1 MEQQIKELTIIKN
14 TNQYKAKAILEYP
27 DYPCK
32 LTIFYNKESFF
43 VIDMDFFSCLAQIKD
58 LHPDILILC
67 KGYKINVY
75 PSPMMRQMGHGIKA
89 YELQLGK
96 QALFENLVDIFDFEE
111 ENLTISNTEQREF
124 YNKWISSL

>member
-1 MEQQIKELTIIKN
+1 M
-14 TNQYKAKAILEYP
+14 
-27 DYPCK
+27 
-32 LTIFYNKESFF
+32 
-43 VIDMDFFSCLAQIKD
+43 AQIKD
-58 LHPDILILC
+58 LYPDILIFC

-124 YNKWISSL
+124 YNKWISSF